1 MNAPLR
7 VLGIGGAYAGY
18 AEGVDA
24 IATNAAAAAQRAP
37 YSTSWFDFD
46 LSAGLLFPAT
56 LSGDDYDNDG
66 RVDGSYD
73 RFFDVTL
80 GASVALG
87 YFGAGVLGDF
97 QQYRLRPSA
106 NDTAPQLSATLGR
119 LHAVVGYTWLGGQV
133 TGGGGLRFVTMSVDA
148 GAQTLR
154 TTNVLSMVGA
164 APEVSV
170 LVRPDDH
177 PWRIGFT
184 YRAPVTGKAGPNQ
197 VVPTA
202 QDLGFDPPSTVRLP
216 WEIETGFA
224 LQAGPRPLNPRW
236 LDPHEQLRR
245 LRREVEDARAGRV
258 AAQSTELTMI
268 RDPADRERRGTALA
282 DEERV
287 IRKHEDERLEGADGQ
302 LARER
307 RARQQNWPRARI
319 TVLGEVL
326 ITGRS
331 QDAASLTSLF
341 EGAPKASGQ
350 SVTWSPRL
358 GLEGEPVIDALQIRT
373 GTYIEPSRYDD
384 GRSRQHFTF
393 GFDVRLAAWSLFGL
407 AGDQIWRLTGVMDLA
422 PLYQSFG
429 LSVGAWH

>member
-1 MNAPLR
+1 
-7 VLGIGGAYAGY
+7 
-18 AEGVDA
+18 
-24 IATNAAAAAQRAP
+24 
-37 YSTSWFDFD
+37 
-46 LSAGLLFPAT
+46 
-56 LSGDDYDNDG
+56 
-66 RVDGSYD
+66 
-73 RFFDVTL
+73 
-80 GASVALG
+80 
-87 YFGAGVLGDF
+87 
-97 QQYRLRPSA
+97 
-106 NDTAPQLSATLGR
+106 
-119 LHAVVGYTWLGGQV
+119 
-133 TGGGGLRFVTMSVDA
+133 MSVDA